1 MPVTRCEK
9 RALEFPGQ
17 YSADILPGRY
27 TKLDNSPFKGGAVT
41 NKIAATLNPRTVG
54 LFGTCGGSTW
64 RDPFMHLLDEQGI
77 AYFNP
82 QVDNWTPELADIE
95 AWHLANDRLILFPVT
110 DETFGFGSLA
120 ETGFSLQSA
129 LALNTNRFVMLY
141 IAPAV
146 NAQLAA
152 SSPEQADASRRARK
166 LAMAHLAK
174 AQNPNVFVA
183 TSLEDMQSKMLRLY
197 AALELLDSV
206 RGAGTDWRSGLAPAA
221 WLEVIRTVQDP
232 AAPASLATTTAS
244 ATQPA

>member
-1 MPVTRCEK
+1 M
-9 RALEFPGQ
+9 
-17 YSADILPGRY
+17 
-27 TKLDNSPFKGGAVT
+27 KLQTP
-41 NKIAATLNPRTVG
+41 TLSSRTVG

-64 RDPFMHLLDEQGI
+64 RDPFMKMLEEQGI

-82 QVDNWTPELADIE
+82 QVDNWTPDLADIE

-146 NAQLAA
+146 NPALAA

-174 AQNPNVFVA
+174 AQNPNVFVV
-183 TSLEDMQSKMLRLY
+183 TSLEEMQAKTLRLF

-206 RGAGTDWRSGLAPAA
+206 RGAGTDWRSAMPPTA
-221 WLEVIRTVQDP
+221 WLEVINTVQHTAP
-232 AAPASLATTTAS
+232 VAAPAAML
-244 ATQPA
+244 QPA